1 MLRSIR
7 CPASIV
13 LAGFFLTLLHLGCAS
28 LREADEGA
36 ASPTVWSAQHP
47 DSGQVFLLGSV
58 NLGRTRTGLGRTV
71 DGAFADASELVLE
84 VDPSRYG
91 EQEVADVA
99 ERHGR
104 AATDAGLAR
113 RIDPETHELLE
124 FYLARRGF
132 SAKPFEH
139 LQPWL
144 VAQAIAVAEFRALGY
159 APENAVDRML
169 LARADGRKPVGSLE
183 SLDSRFAQLSG
194 LPDDVQST
202 MLRDMLERSEH
213 FSTEVAGMREA
224 WRSGDEA
231 ELERLVFRHID
242 RPEFAAFYESLV
254 FERNQQMADR
264 IAALAGDGRSR
275 LVVVGVAHT
284 LGDRGIPALL
294 DARGF
299 EVQKL
304 GVR

>member
-13 LAGFFLTLLHLGCAS
+13 LAGLFLTLLHLGCAS
-28 LREADEGA
+28 LREADEGV

-58 NLGRTRTGLGRTV
+58 NLGRTRTLGTAV
-71 DGAFADASELVLE
+71 DWAFSDASELVLE

-99 ERHGR
+99 ERHGH

-124 FYLARRGF
+124 FYLARRGY
-132 SAKPFEH
+132 SAEPFEH

-144 VAQAIAVAEFRALGY
+144 VATAIAVAEFRALGY
-159 APENAVDRML
+159 SPENGVDRML
-169 LARADGRKPVGSLE
+169 LARADGRKPVGSLQ
-183 SLDSRFAQLSG
+183 SLDSRFAELSG

-213 FSTEVAGMREA
+213 FSSEAAAVREA
-224 WRSGDEA
+224 WRRGDEA
-231 ELERLVFRHID
+231 ELERLAFRHID
-242 RPEFAAFYESLV
+242 RPEFAAFYESFV
-254 FERNQQMADR
+254 FERNQRMADR
-264 IAALAGDGRSR
+264 IAALASDGRSR
-275 LVVVGVAHT
+275 LVVVGIAHT

-299 EVQKL
+299 DVQKV